1 MISVLLLLLW
11 DKMFSR
17 LRAEA
22 KTNLFVNNE
31 HYDQAKL
38 LVIFLLLCFGVLFS
52 TINEEKTLVMTITLH
67 VLKDRERRRDQ
78 KVLETITGSLQAG

>member
-11 DKMFSR
+11 DIMFSR
-17 LRAEA
+17 WRAEA

-38 LVIFLLLCFGVLFS
+38 LVIFLLLFFGVLFS
-52 TINEEKTLVMTITLH
+52 TMHQQIYPILNLIHNCILPLTHKYVN
-67 VLKDRERRRDQ
+67 K
-78 KVLETITGSLQAG
+78 